1 MKKELKRLLGLVN
14 GSREKFLEMKILMR
28 VILSE
33 RKLSNFKFNNFVI
46 ERRLVKVVYFG

>member
-14 GSREKFLEMKILMR
+14 GSREKFLEMR